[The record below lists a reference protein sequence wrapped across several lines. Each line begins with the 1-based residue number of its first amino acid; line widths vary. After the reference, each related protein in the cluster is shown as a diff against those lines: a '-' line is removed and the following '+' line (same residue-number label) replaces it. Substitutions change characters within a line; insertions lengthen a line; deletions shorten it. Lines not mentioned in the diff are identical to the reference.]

1 MKTSVEGENFSYLN
15 AYVDE
20 VKSAE
25 KQVEETEAVHEDKK
39 AALAEAKNTYD
50 LAKLAYAEAVVDLA
64 DAQESYDKFLKT
76 SSEQNEENTQ
86 KTEADQKKT
95 DQRETVKTGDP
106 AEPAVY
112 TAAGMGALAAAL
124 AAWKKKHS

>member
-1 MKTSVEGENFSYLN
+1 MRLN
-15 AYVDE
+15 WP
-20 VKSAE
+20 KNRLR
-25 KQVEETEAVHEDKK
+25 KLKAVHEDKK

-64 DAQESYDKFLKT
+64 DAQESYDQFLKT

-95 DQRETVKTGDP
+95 ENKTDQRETVKTGDP

-112 TAAGMGALAAAL
+112 TAVGMGDWQQHLQRGR
-124 AAWKKKHS
+124 KNTVN